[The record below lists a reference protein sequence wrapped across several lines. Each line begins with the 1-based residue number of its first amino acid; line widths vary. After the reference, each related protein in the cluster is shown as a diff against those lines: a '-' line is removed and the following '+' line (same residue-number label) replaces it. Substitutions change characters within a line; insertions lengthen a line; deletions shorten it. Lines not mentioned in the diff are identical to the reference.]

1 MPDNDPDNSSAVP
14 GHKARPLRRPHA
26 PLLRLVVPAV
36 VLAALVL
43 LMVVITLGSPP
54 RNGEQAAAW
63 STETPAGEK
72 RPEPP
77 GYEKVLDDTRIL
89 RRPYFALL
97 RQARE
102 KTARELHE
110 EAEDGF
116 DFGDLVLNPPKY
128 RGRLLR
134 VEGRV
139 IDVRAVILQPDP
151 SEQEGLPAREVESVD
166 LVYQTEIVKM
176 VNGGVTEKYFLH
188 TEDFPCHLS
197 PGDGVRFAGYFY
209 NRYKGKEIEL
219 AEGGRAVVVAPLL
232 VGGRV
237 ERAEKREYSRELVK
251 VEIRGSPRDRTK
263 ISKEDEETIAAAVEA
278 MKSVDGA
285 SDLSYFDMAVNPAG
299 ERYGYRGCVVR
310 ISGEVSRIESL
321 EDEDVP
327 ETLKKY
333 RRIVLTLNK
342 DTPFARYAAAYVSPD
357 VGEIREMQVVTLRGI
372 FIKSARMK
380 GGRDRVVDLPLAACG
395 EAESIAWPE
404 TGEVDPWLRTLFI
417 GVIII
422 AAAATCAAALIFY
435 MALRD
440 RRKRAERAKGLRD
453 IMNGG
458 KGKGKG

>member
-1 MPDNDPDNSSAVP
+1 MPDNTPDNSPAVP
-14 GHKARPLRRPHA
+14 GRKARPLHRPHA
-26 PLLRLVVPAV
+26 PLLRLVVPAMI
-36 VLAALVL
+36 LAVLVL
-43 LMVVITLGSPP
+43 LMVVITLGPP
-54 RNGEQAAAW
+54 PQNGEQAAAW
-63 STETPAGEK
+63 STETAADEK

-89 RRPYFALL
+89 RRPYFTLL
-97 RQARE
+97 RGARE
-102 KTARELHE
+102 KTARELYE

-116 DFGDLVLNPPKY
+116 DFGNLVLNPWKY

-139 IDVRAVILQPDP
+139 IDVRAVIPQPDP
-151 SEQEGLPAREVESVD
+151 SEQEGVPAREVESVD

-176 VNGGVTEKYFLH
+176 ANGGVTEKYFLH

-237 ERAEKREYSRELVK
+237 EHAEKREYSRELVK

-357 VGEIREMQVVTLRGI
+357 VGEIRETQVVTLRGV
-372 FIKSARMK
+372 FI
-380 GGRDRVVDLPLAACG
+380 
-395 EAESIAWPE
+395 
-404 TGEVDPWLRTLFI
+404 
-417 GVIII
+417 
-422 AAAATCAAALIFY
+422 
-435 MALRD
+435 
-440 RRKRAERAKGLRD
+440 
-453 IMNGG
+453 
-458 KGKGKG
+458 